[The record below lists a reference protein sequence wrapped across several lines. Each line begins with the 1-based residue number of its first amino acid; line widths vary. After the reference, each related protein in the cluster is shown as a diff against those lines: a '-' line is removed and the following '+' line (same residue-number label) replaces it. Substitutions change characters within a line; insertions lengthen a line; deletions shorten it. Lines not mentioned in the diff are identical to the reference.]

1 MTQTS
6 KTNTANSVLI
16 VGSIALDTV
25 KTPFGE
31 VEDVLGGTA
40 VYSSVAASYFAPTR
54 VVGVVGQDFPEKHVR
69 FLASRGIDLTG
80 LQFMPGKTFRWKG
93 YYEFD
98 LNQAHTI
105 DTRLNVFEHFV
116 PDLPETYQDSKYVF
130 LGNIGPELQLRVLEQ
145 VRSSKL
151 TVCDTMNYWIE
162 NAKDTLLEVLKRVD
176 IAFMNDAEAR
186 QLCGTFSLI
195 KAARQIRE
203 LGPRV
208 VVIKKGE
215 HGALMVSDGSYFV
228 APSYPLEEVV
238 DPTGA
243 GDSFAGGFIGY
254 LASTDDISEPN
265 LRKATI
271 FGSTLASYNVQDF
284 SLSRLASLTH
294 QEIMERYCEFRH
306 IAHFEAHE

>member
-1 MTQTS
+1 MMQTG
-6 KTNTANSVLI
+6 NTTTENAVLI
-16 VGSIALDTV
+16 VGSIAFDTV

-116 PDLPETYQDSKYVF
+116 PDLPDAYQDSKYVF

-145 VRSSKL
+145 VRHPKL
-151 TVCDTMNYWIE
+151 TVCDTMNYW
-162 NAKDTLLEVLKRVD
+162 
-176 IAFMNDAEAR
+176 
-186 QLCGTFSLI
+186 
-195 KAARQIRE
+195 
-203 LGPRV
+203 
-208 VVIKKGE
+208 
-215 HGALMVSDGSYFV
+215 
-228 APSYPLEEVV
+228 
-238 DPTGA
+238 
-243 GDSFAGGFIGY
+243 
-254 LASTDDISEPN
+254 
-265 LRKATI
+265 
-271 FGSTLASYNVQDF
+271 
-284 SLSRLASLTH
+284 
-294 QEIMERYCEFRH
+294 
-306 IAHFEAHE
+306 